1 MTDYEALDRAMTLMQ
16 LQAELIESLQGQ
28 IVELRA
34 ERDEARTVRAL
45 LLEVCQRQDALSQ
58 RLIGV

>member
-1 MTDYEALDRAMTLMQ
+1 MTDREALDRAMTLMQ

-45 LLEVCQRQDALSQ
+45 ILEVRQHQDALSQ
-58 RLIGV
+58 RLIGI

>member
-1 MTDYEALDRAMTLMQ
+1 MTDREALDRAMTVMQ
-16 LQAELIESLQGQ
+16 LQAELIDSLQRQ

-34 ERDEARTVRAL
+34 ERDDARTVRAL
-45 LLEVCQRQDALSQ
+45 ILEVRQHQDALSQ

>member
-1 MTDYEALDRAMTLMQ
+1 MTDREALERATTLMQ
-16 LQAELIESLQGQ
+16 LQAELIDSLQRQ

-45 LLEVCQRQDALSQ
+45 LLEVRYHQDALSQ

>member
-1 MTDYEALDRAMTLMQ
+1 MTLMQ

-45 LLEVCQRQDALSQ
+45 LLEVRQRQDALSQ